1 MSYFACASF
10 ATPKTFFLSPRPG
23 KKKKSWIIFMHP
35 IFFPFCLPSALSSS
49 PKVGSHSSG
58 SSFSTF
64 QFLDSTF
71 HYAWAKPAFSLV
83 FFFYCCSHFHP
94 TCDHGHSSKLAFSGF
109 STCHLNFHAPPAVY
123 FLWNCSSFLTCYIMP
138 FCHLHFIRICLTP
151 ARLGVSEP

>member
-23 KKKKSWIIFMHP
+23 EKKKIMDYFHASHFFSLLLTFCTF
-35 IFFPFCLPSALSSS
+35 FFPKSKQSLFWFLLFHFPISGFYLPLCLSKASILI
-49 PKVGSHSSG
+49 G
-58 SSFSTF
+58 
-64 QFLDSTF
+64 
-71 HYAWAKPAFSLV
+71 

-94 TCDHGHSSKLAFSGF
+94 TCDHGHSSKLAFSDF
-109 STCHLNFHAPPAVY
+109 STCHLNSHAPPAVY